1 MDLRH
6 ATVVAR
12 NVATWI
18 LNALGAVLLLWAIET
33 YGKPGSAGDERPPVG
48 HCDGRHAH
56 PPESKD
62 GQHGPDSVRWPAGVR
77 LTDRFMVR
85 LIAEA
90 EVSVSRRADVWRP
103 VVRPRR

>member
-1 MDLRH
+1 
-6 ATVVAR
+6 
-12 NVATWI
+12 
-18 LNALGAVLLLWAIET
+18 
-33 YGKPGSAGDERPPVG
+33 
-48 HCDGRHAH
+48 
-56 PPESKD
+56 
-62 GQHGPDSVRWPAGVR
+62 VR